1 MRRPTKRQGWLAAG
15 LLAVLAV
22 ALFVFGLRRNSEPA
36 LVGAA
41 VLGSAA
47 LGGSAGYLAVADR
60 NESELRAETDWR
72 FAGPMLG
79 CFLVAMLATT
89 ASALGLEAGVGIAS
103 VTISGIAFSGA
114 FVAMACWS
122 YVVQEQPRVALG
134 EAFAALGWLF
144 LLVPVEIPGLGPMF
158 GAGTV
163 LLVTGGS
170 LAILFGPVGD
180 AIHRRLDGLEVD
192 PR

>member
-1 MRRPTKRQGWLAAG
+1 MRRPSTRVFWLAAG

-22 ALFVFGLRRNSEPA
+22 VLFVFGLRRDSEPA
-36 LVGAA
+36 LVGATI
-41 VLGSAA
+41 LGSAVV
-47 LGGSAGYLAVADR
+47 GGSAGYLAVADR
-60 NESELRAETDWR
+60 DESELRAETDWR
-72 FAGPMLG
+72 FAGPMVG
-79 CFLVAMLATT
+79 CFVVAGLATV
-89 ASALGLEAGVGIAS
+89 ASALGVETGVGIAP

-134 EAFAALGWLF
+134 EAFAALGWLL
-144 LLVPVEIPGLGPMF
+144 LLVPVEIPGLGPLF

-180 AIHRRLDGLEVD
+180 AIQRRLEGLGVD